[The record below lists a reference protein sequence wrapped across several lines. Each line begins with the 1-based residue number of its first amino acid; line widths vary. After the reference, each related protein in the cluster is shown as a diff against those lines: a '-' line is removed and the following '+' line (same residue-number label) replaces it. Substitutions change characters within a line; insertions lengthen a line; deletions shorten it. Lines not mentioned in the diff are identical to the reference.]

1 MSQSRKVNISKIQV
15 SSNQTYVL
23 AFQDIPGKI
32 SMTGKVECIGCTIAS
47 REERVTQETDTLLA
61 LFVNS
66 VATFAIEEAE
76 IYPPLRWWKMR
87 HAKSQL
93 FIHRIRKK
101 STTAAAEL
109 STQSKVSLIGPRFH
123 GW

>member
-1 MSQSRKVNISKIQV
+1 MEQKLLFCPFFQVSQSRKVNISKIQV

-32 SMTGKVECIGCTIAS
+32 SISGKVECIGCTIAS

-66 VATFAIEEAE
+66 VSTFAIEEAE
-76 IYPPLRWWKMR
+76 IFPPLR
-87 HAKSQL
+87 
-93 FIHRIRKK
+93 
-101 STTAAAEL
+101 
-109 STQSKVSLIGPRFH
+109 
-123 GW
+123 